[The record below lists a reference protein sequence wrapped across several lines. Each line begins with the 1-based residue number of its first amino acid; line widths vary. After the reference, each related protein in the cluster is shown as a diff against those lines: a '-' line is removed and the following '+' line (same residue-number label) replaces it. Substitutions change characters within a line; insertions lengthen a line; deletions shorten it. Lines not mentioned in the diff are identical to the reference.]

1 MLGPVSLICVGVSAG
16 KASKADRGGA
26 RLDRT
31 AVGDYN
37 SGCAGSARVREG
49 VLKARSMAAM
59 VVTCGL
65 VETGRGRV
73 IRCACV

>member
-1 MLGPVSLICVGVSAG
+1 VLGPVSLICVGVSAG

-49 VLKARSMAAM
+49 VLEAWSMAAM
-59 VVTCGL
+59 VVTCSL
-65 VETGRGRV
+65 VEAGEGG
-73 IRCACV
+73 